1 MCLHFKLHIV
11 VEIYCL
17 FNIVYWLLCIVFWNI
32 KQCILLISAQY
43 CFVSIVICLMRLHK
57 IWVNKFVLCT
67 YMYTKFNQCLASF
80 NSELI
85 MKQCMTMQRLKS
97 ILLFYIMKKK
107 QYSYGHHGNKYG
119 CMYLLL
125 YR

>member
-17 FNIVYWLLCIVFWNI
+17 LLCIDSFVLCFETLNSA
-32 KQCILLISAQY
+32 CILLISAQY

-85 MKQCMTMQRLKS
+85 MKQCMTMQRLKN